1 MLRVRV
7 QNAFLVVV
15 VTILLIAVARIY
27 ETFLGNTPLNLK
39 GNIAIDGATTANPP
53 PSP

>member
-1 MLRVRV
+1 MLRTRL
-7 QNAFLVVV
+7 QNVVLAV
-15 VTILLIAVARIY
+15 MVAILLIAVVRIY

-53 PSP
+53 TP